1 MSPYLNQVSLMFH
14 GLVLAATTK
23 KTSSSSTTLLLLV
36 GFGLLL
42 YLFVL
47 RPRSQRMRKMQQ
59 QNREA
64 NVGDEVM
71 LASGIIGRVTGIEG
85 DRATLEIAPE
95 IEIEIVRRAIST
107 VLTKADDELSLDVP
121 PDPGSDDYLSE
132 HGSDGDD
139 EYDDSDDDQ
148 YDDDADE
155 DTAAAETDAD
165 TARAD
170 TSSTPGLPGPGAAL
184 DLGREGHTHS

>member
-1 MSPYLNQVSLMFH
+1 MSPYLNQVGLVFH
-14 GLVLAATTK
+14 GLGLAATTTK

-47 RPRSQRMRKMQQ
+47 RPRSQRMRKAQQ

-121 PDPGSDDYLSE
+121 PDPGSDDYLLE
-132 HGSDGDD
+132 HGSDDDD
-139 EYDDSDDDQ
+139 EYDDES
-148 YDDDADE
+148 DADE
-155 DTAAAETDAD
+155 DASTDDTDAD
-165 TARAD
+165 ATHAD